1 MERGTDRT
9 ISQSSGRIN
18 MKEILDKV
26 TSYNLFNY
34 LLPGTLF
41 VVILDKFTQYSFT
54 QDNLIIAAFV
64 YYFAGLIISRIGS
77 LVIEPILKKLDFV
90 EFAEYKDF
98 VIASKSDSKLEHL
111 SEANNMYRTF
121 ISMFVLLFLFKLYEL
136 FSYYSIFLMI
146 HKDFILILVLL
157 IMFAF
162 SYRKQTSYI
171 KARIESHKS

>member
-1 MERGTDRT
+1 
-9 ISQSSGRIN
+9 

-41 VVILDKFTQYSFT
+41 VVILDRFTQYSFT
-54 QDNLIIAAFV
+54 QDNLIIGAFV
-64 YYFAGLIISRIGS
+64 YYFAGLVISRIGS
-77 LVIEPILKKLDFV
+77 LLIEPILKKLKFV
-90 EFAEYKDF
+90 RFAEYKDF
-98 VIASKSDSKLEHL
+98 VMASKSDSKLEDL

-121 ISMFVLLFLFKLYEL
+121 ISMFMLLFLFKLYEL
-136 FSYYSIFLMI
+136 FSYRFVFL
-146 HKDFILILVLL
+146 KTYEDYILIIILL

-171 KARIESHKS
+171 KARVEIHKS

>member
-1 MERGTDRT
+1 
-9 ISQSSGRIN
+9 

-41 VVILDKFTQYSFT
+41 IVILDGFTQYSFT

-77 LVIEPILKKLDFV
+77 LVIEPILKKSKFV

-98 VIASKSDSKLEHL
+98 VMASKSDPKLEYL
-111 SEANNMYRTF
+111 SETNNMYRTF
-121 ISMFVLLFLFKLYEL
+121 ISMLVLLFLFKLYEL
-136 FSYYSIFLMI
+136 FSYHSVFLTT
-146 HKDFILILVLL
+146 HEDSLLILALL

-171 KARIESHKS
+171 KARAETHKS

>member
-1 MERGTDRT
+1 
-9 ISQSSGRIN
+9 

-41 VVILDKFTQYSFT
+41 IVILNGFTQYSFT
-54 QDNLIIAAFV
+54 QDNLIIATFV
-64 YYFAGLIISRIGS
+64 YYFTGLIISRIGS
-77 LVIEPILKKLDFV
+77 LVIEPILKKLKFV

-98 VIASKSDSKLEHL
+98 VVASKSDPKLEYL

-121 ISMFVLLFLFKLYEL
+121 ISMFILLFLFKLYEL
-136 FSYYSIFLMI
+136 FSYRYVFLI
-146 HKDFILILVLL
+146 THEDSLLILALL
-157 IMFAF
+157 IIFAF

-171 KARIESHKS
+171 KTRAESHKS

>member
-1 MERGTDRT
+1 
-9 ISQSSGRIN
+9 

-41 VVILDKFTQYSFT
+41 VVILDRFTQYSFT
-54 QDNLIIAAFV
+54 QDNLIISAFV
-64 YYFAGLIISRIGS
+64 YYFAGLVISRIGS
-77 LVIEPILKKLDFV
+77 LLIEPILKKLKFV
-90 EFAEYKDF
+90 RFAEYKDF
-98 VIASKSDSKLEHL
+98 VVASKSDSKLEDL

-121 ISMFVLLFLFKLYEL
+121 ISLFVLLFLFKLYEL
-136 FSYYSIFLMI
+136 FSYRFVFLTTYE
-146 HKDFILILVLL
+146 DYILILILL

-171 KARIESHKS
+171 KSRAEVYKS